1 VVVYSV
7 HVFCRKCFLYV
18 VRISHF
24 EKAKGENI
32 NISKLTEKALKH
44 ALETRSPR
52 TAHEHLQKMLAEIG
66 REGSYYGETY
76 LLPFQIET
84 IKLTKVGPFESFE
97 ASFKANALNMIHGL
111 CGSGKSTIIR
121 SILYAFGIKHKHFT
135 ERALDGGA
143 IEVKLFPGQNFINI
157 KGISSEQDPLRG
169 YQCLL
174 ADDSFDRI
182 PKEMIAPLFTE
193 LKHLEIQVILTTL
206 LIDTSKIPDDIH
218 VITIYN
224 QR

>member
-1 VVVYSV
+1 MRTYFAFMKKDVLL
-7 HVFCRKCFLYV
+7 RLDTDL
-18 VRISHF
+18 I
-24 EKAKGENI
+24 EKARRENI
-32 NISKLTEKALKH
+32 NISKLTEKALKQE
-44 ALETRSPR
+44 LETRSPR

-76 LLPFQIET
+76 LLPFQIEKL
-84 IKLTKVGPFESFE
+84 KLTNVGPFENFE
-97 ASFKANALNMIHGL
+97 ASFKANALNIIHGS

-121 SILYAFGIKHKHFT
+121 SILYAFGVKHKHFT
-135 ERALDGGA
+135 ERVLDGGA

-157 KGISSEQDPLRG
+157 KGISSEQNPLRG

-193 LKHLEIQVILTTL
+193 LKCIRTQIILTTL
-206 LIDTSKIPDDIH
+206 LIDSSQIPDDIH
-218 VITIYN
+218 TITVHN